1 MGHEVQVY
9 CRCGFKDRHTF
20 INLGQ
25 TSELPLLFS
34 SLLQFKKTMVT
45 CVSSIRRFKEGISD
59 TYKLVFG
66 NWKKFGDGA
75 AFFEP
80 LKVSDRR
87 ANMDGSEVSFNFQ
100 YQNLDK
106 EQRTIRRR

>member
-59 TYKLVFG
+59 TYKL
-66 NWKKFGDGA
+66 D
-75 AFFEP
+75 
-80 LKVSDRR
+80 
-87 ANMDGSEVSFNFQ
+87 SEIGK
-100 YQNLDK
+100 NLAMVLLSSNRSRCLIGV
-106 EQRTIRRR
+106 RT